1 MNHFYMPV
9 DQLWITYGQPVD
21 HLWSTFEEPAPRAG
35 FLKTVYKHNILGYFY
50 LTTTKYSGD
59 RRFDP
64 LSELELNREVR

>member
-35 FLKTVYKHNILGYFY
+35 FLKNCLQTQHLGLF
-50 LTTTKYSGD
+50 
-59 RRFDP
+59 
-64 LSELELNREVR
+64 LSNDNKI